1 MKLLIICNT
10 IDLKYGMVAP
20 TWWQLGKA
28 LHETGNEVIITPYL
42 GHPADSL
49 WWRTYPNPCLRES
62 TLYYSLVDRAQVK
75 SIGRKGLFSRLSLT
89 IIKNYIR
96 PKWQRHLFRIL
107 EQEGDIEAIL
117 FANVPLNHI
126 VGIPSKIKARYS
138 LPILYYDGDLPTSL
152 PVYAHTDAFIFDYY
166 PGADLAEYDAFLSSS
181 KGAIPALEAMG
192 ARNVHALYYGV
203 DPELYSPIQI
213 EQDIDVFYYG
223 RDHRTKENRI
233 DFMITQPS
241 RTLPDYYFLVG
252 GRAPQVDLGNART
265 CGSLPISTWRSY
277 CCRSR
282 INVNITKH
290 IDAETYATSSMRPF
304 ELASMGCCVVS
315 DPYMGLEEWFEV
327 GKEIF
332 VVHDAA
338 EAIETYKMLLTTEE
352 LRRRTGELA
361 RKRVLK
367 EHTVQHR
374 ARQLVEILQG
384 LKKGKC

>member
-1 MKLLIICNT
+1 MKLLIVCNT

-42 GHPADSL
+42 GHPAESL
-49 WWRTYPNPCLRES
+49 WWRTYPNPCLWES
-62 TLYYSLVDRAQVK
+62 IIYYSLVDRTQLK
-75 SIGRKGLFSRLSLT
+75 SIGRKGLFSGLSMA

-96 PKWQRHLFRIL
+96 PRWERHLFRIL
-107 EQEGDIEAIL
+107 EQEGNIEAIL

-126 VGIPSKIKARYS
+126 TGIPAKIRARQNI
-138 LPILYYDGDLPTSL
+138 PILYYDGDLPTSL
-152 PVYAHTDAFIFDYY
+152 PVYAQKNAFIFDYY
-166 PGADLAEYDAFLSSS
+166 PGADLAEYDVFLSSS
-181 KGAIPALEAMG
+181 RGAVPMLQELGATRAEAF
-192 ARNVHALYYGV
+192 YYGV
-203 DPELYSPIQI
+203 DPELYAPIPI
-213 EQDIDVFYYG
+213 EQDIDIFYYG
-223 RDHRTKENRI
+223 RDHRTKEDRI
-233 DFMITQPS
+233 DFMITRPS
-241 RTLPDYYFLVG
+241 RALPDCYFLVG
-252 GRAPQVDLGNART
+252 GRAPQIDLGDART

-315 DPYMGLEEWFEV
+315 DPYNGMEEWFEV

-332 VVHDAA
+332 IAHDAE
-338 EAIETYKMLLTTEE
+338 EAVEIYMKLLASEE

-361 RKRVLK
+361 RERVLK
-367 EHTVQHR
+367 QHTVQHR
-374 ARQLVEILQG
+374 AKQLVDILQG
-384 LKKGKC
+384 LKGSK